1 MFLIL
6 DPKVSNKLP
15 QDYVERVKNVHSV
28 GDYGSLGYRYD
39 WKYEEAQKNVL
50 RTHTTAVS
58 ARMLHKLAQQVSIQ
72 TIKSISI
79 YLPLVIMIRV

>member
-1 MFLIL
+1 M
-6 DPKVSNKLP
+6 SNKLP

-58 ARMLHKLAQQVSIQ
+58 ARMLHKLAQQVSFVQ
-72 TIKSISI
+72 TTKIFQFIC
-79 YLPLVIMIRV
+79 PLIMIICKL